1 MLRAIDVHT
10 HLNTP
15 EALAHDRFRDQRERY
30 FPGSALGAPLAET
43 AAMYRQAEMKA
54 IILPVNK
61 ESSLGEP
68 FIGNDYVADV
78 VRRFPDV
85 FVGFAGADP
94 WQGQAAVNE
103 LERAVTELGL
113 KGLKLVPPT
122 QAFFPNDRRFYPL
135 YAKCVELDIP
145 IIFHTGHSGIGVGM
159 LGGGGIR
166 LKYCQPIF
174 LDDVA
179 ADFPDLTIIGAH
191 PSWPWHDEMLSVM
204 LHKANVYM
212 DLSGWRP
219 KYFPQSV
226 VQYANTLLQDK
237 MLFGTD
243 YPALTP
249 QRWLDDFAAVPFR
262 DAVRPKI
269 LLENARRVLK
279 LDD

>member
-1 MLRAIDVHT
+1 M
-10 HLNTP
+10 P
-15 EALAHDRFRDQRERY
+15 
-30 FPGSALGAPLAET
+30 
-43 AAMYRQAEMKA
+43 
-54 IILPVNK
+54 
-61 ESSLGEP
+61 
-68 FIGNDYVADV
+68 
-78 VRRFPDV
+78 
-85 FVGFAGADP
+85 
-94 WQGQAAVNE
+94 
-103 LERAVTELGL
+103 
-113 KGLKLVPPT
+113 
-122 QAFFPNDRRFYPL
+122 
-135 YAKCVELDIP
+135 
-145 IIFHTGHSGIGVGM
+145 
-159 LGGGGIR
+159 GGGGIR

-179 ADFPDLTIIGAH
+179 ADFPELTIIGAH

-249 QRWLDDFAAVPFR
+249 KRWLDDFAEVPFR